1 MFQRDLAQCRTLS
14 HLQICALFN
23 ERAFSLSKPCDV
35 ANVPLLKKDEL
46 KLKDKTNSFWCLKKI
61 TIVLCWDLD
70 LPLTSVCP
78 CSSLCSS
85 APILSQFSKSFLRLP
100 AQLSFF
106 CPRNIVVMK
115 HWEEVEGGKDWPT
128 RKNGRERKVV
138 ILVSKLVNVFSSEE
152 VNDSHKKEQRKECG
166 SRHVLNQ

>member
-1 MFQRDLAQCRTLS
+1 MFQRDLAWCRTLS

-23 ERAFSLSKPCDV
+23 ERAFSLSKPCDIT
-35 ANVPLLKKDEL
+35 NVPLLKKVEL

-61 TIVLCWDLD
+61 MVVLSWDLD

-78 CSSLCSS
+78 FSSLCSS
-85 APILSQFSKSFLRLP
+85 TPILSPFSKSFLCLP

-128 RKNGRERKVV
+128 RKSRSERKVM
-138 ILVSKLVNVFSSEE
+138 ILVSKLVNAFSSEE
-152 VNDSHKKEQRKECG
+152 INYSHKKEQRKECG
-166 SRHVLNQ
+166 SRHVSNQ